1 MQNQTNIDG
10 ASIQSI
16 VRRPDIVPCQH
27 EYDGSYWIKYGFGWC
42 IEQHCSKCGHR
53 EHSHFVGVK

>member
-1 MQNQTNIDG
+1 MTKPEDADEGFDSSVCSSSEVEQC
-10 ASIQSI
+10 
-16 VRRPDIVPCQH
+16 RH

-42 IEQHCSKCGHR
+42 IEQCCSKCGHR